1 MKKKKKIKEKLY
13 ETFWLI
19 IAMTWGI
26 LSISVVGWLIY
37 ISGAW
42 KIIVSMGMFAVII
55 GGGLLILAIAAVFSM
70 SSWTWFTK
78 TSFGSWFNKK
88 TSVGTKTILIVT
100 LAIALNTAYKIYN
113 TKLIPFMP
121 SKIICELSAQQI
133 PKDYDSKSAQFKK
146 NYPVINFPQVINLKF
161 NYSKTAEV
169 STIAKDFFAS
179 GKWKFETRKN
189 KWGSI
194 FYEFETA
201 IPNKIPYYGLC
212 RDGTICEGINFSIN
226 GEDEFIKGDNGEKIN
241 MHRTMY
247 ISYMMETDV
256 DAIYDCWK
264 SKI

>member
-55 GGGLLILAIAAVFSM
+55 GGGILILAIAAVFSM

-121 SKIICELSAQQI
+121 SKIICELSTQQI

-161 NYSKTAEV
+161 NYSKTVEV
-169 STIAKDFFAS
+169 STAKDFFAK
-179 GKWKFETRKN
+179 GKWKFETKKN

-201 IPNKIPYYGLC
+201 IPNKIPGFGLC
-212 RDGTICEGINFSIN
+212 LDGTLCEGIYFSIR
-226 GEDEFIKGDNGEKIN
+226 GEDEFLEGDNGEKIN
-241 MHRTMY
+241 IHRMMI
-247 ISYMMETDV
+247 ISYMMDYG
-256 DAIYDCWK
+256 DSLYNCWK